1 MRQCASLIPVV
12 ALSEVI
18 LYLSIHVVAP
28 RYLDERPFL
37 MSNDTMASLRKA
49 YSLQRLD
56 ESSVKPNPFTQFER
70 WFQETLNAQLLEPN
84 AMVLA
89 TVSPD
94 AHPSARVVLMK
105 GFDERGFAFFTNY
118 ESRKGIELQRNPYA
132 SLLFYWAEL
141 ERQVRIE
148 GVVEKVSI
156 DESEEYFRSRPVESQ
171 LSAWASRQS
180 SVISSRT
187 VLEQTMSELRARY
200 GNQDVPLPPFWGG
213 FRLLPHTFEFWQ
225 GRPNR
230 LHDRLR
236 YTRTG
241 VAWRIERLS
250 P

>member
-1 MRQCASLIPVV
+1 
-12 ALSEVI
+12 
-18 LYLSIHVVAP
+18 
-28 RYLDERPFL
+28 
-37 MSNDTMASLRKA
+37 MSNDTMANLRKE
-49 YSLQRLD
+49 YSLQGLD
-56 ESSVKPNPFTQFER
+56 ESSVEPNPFTQFEH
-70 WFQETLNAQLLEPN
+70 WFRETLNARLPEPN

-105 GFDERGFAFFTNY
+105 GFDERGFTFFTNY

-132 SLLFYWAEL
+132 ALLFYWAEL

-148 GVVEKVSI
+148 GVVEKVSV
-156 DESEEYFRSRPVESQ
+156 DESEEYFRSRPLESQ

-187 VLEQTMSELRARY
+187 VLEQTIAELRARY
-200 GNQDVPLPPFWGG
+200 GDQDVPLPPFWGG
-213 FRLLPHTFEFWQ
+213 FRLRPHTFEFWQ
-225 GRPNR
+225 GKPNR

-236 YTRTG
+236 YTRAG